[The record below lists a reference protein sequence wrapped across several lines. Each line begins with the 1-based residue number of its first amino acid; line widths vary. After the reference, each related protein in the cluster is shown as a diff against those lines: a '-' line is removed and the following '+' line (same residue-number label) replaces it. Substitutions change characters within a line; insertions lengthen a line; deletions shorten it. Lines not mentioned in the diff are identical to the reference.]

1 MQKLLSLCFLFLF
14 LCTHAQKE
22 DQVEQLINHANTH
35 YWLGR
40 YWKNSLQEFLI
51 SRKYIDSA
59 EVLLNNSSIDSAVRI
74 KFAHRIL
81 AFKSEINEIQDICID
96 NMNGKYPLFMTMMGE
111 IDNYEKIDDP
121 LEIACEKAIDKL
133 LNTNTFKPSKPL
145 SDLMNFGVVEIHPY
159 DPGVEEVCCQYINN
173 NSNTYV
179 ISRHELA
186 TLLESNSNLYGTE
199 ELKKIAVFFNV
210 NTLGKYT
217 VTVNDQIDGVHYVR
231 ATFDYIDP
239 FKNSILSQT
248 LGEGL
253 IVDKTGVS
261 VRAFLFALMYSVPLL
276 ILMFLVLFLLMNKFF
291 YEKKWPGIKQTGI
304 AVSGSALGFLISLIA
319 SICLL
324 KASNAY
330 APDPDQFYM
339 AMPALLWRFLTP
351 LIFGMIA
358 PLSALLVIGL
368 VTKKFFYS
376 SQATTYGVF
385 FGALVGG
392 VFPTMLYYYEL
403 NETILSLEITF
414 TYVLVSSVAGLFA
427 GIEYFKWDRK
437 GKGVKQIIT
446 LILFM
451 IPLVVFHFILLEE
464 LKTLSDFQYLKIIL
478 SFLPAFI
485 SYFFLT
491 KILELFVSKGK
502 TGEVIP
508 GKIGALSKIVNLTI
522 SSNKEELKELFVSKG
537 MGGNEV
543 FFPLDFNQH
552 IKNLF
557 KDKIRDLS
565 NLEQKIGVLHIKG
578 PRGIGKTTLIK
589 DVLQNDDFGYCFY
602 GDCDEF
608 QDGNTIPYEPFV
620 QAFGPFLGEGIFLSG
635 DRHAKKIIDQI
646 KPGLEQTPFGNLALS
661 MIDTQSFSG
670 ASPYEICKVFE
681 LFITSTINE
690 NIKKNKRTT
699 MFFVLDDIHWI
710 DENTVKLFDEF
721 MKMVRILKKKLKFDF
736 TLIIGEREEKDDT
749 RLDQNHF
756 DDFLNSLATAQY
768 YKFDSLLKDIN
779 SERSILVGNDFCDE
793 FLSKCGVEIHF
804 KTRQMISSY
813 FVSQGFYNP
822 GHILECLNYIIQHHW
837 LSEENG
843 VLVLKKDADLKNLP
857 LPSQLKEL
865 FAEKFDQ
872 LDYELKRILET
883 ASFIGEFFEANT
895 LAEIWN
901 VDRLELLHKLR
912 IAEEIGLVIDI
923 SEKDDVYQFS
933 SKGLI
938 SELRRY
944 ASKGMGDNERP
955 QIVKEYHKMITR
967 IMLGEGE
974 NMINPETFDL
984 NIVCQLADRTFF
996 TRDQMPE
1003 DAFKLNY
1010 IAAKRCLNKVNTQQA
1025 KVYADRLVDLL
1036 KDVKV
1041 DECQMLKVNVI
1052 RLKIALVTLS
1062 AANRS
1067 KAIDLSLETEELF
1080 TNVFDH
1086 QSKEQIELYKDFYL
1100 DFLQLYFNSLP
1111 LFSKDDSINKQDH
1124 ENEIKR
1130 ICNAENL
1137 IVDIEIIRFSQKFY
1151 WIETFLYGRDK
1162 SEEKIK
1168 SLSEL
1173 KDELEKLGFQEN
1185 ALYGRVINSIA
1196 NILFNEQALEL
1207 WKKRL
1212 KLVIKLNKIDVSPK
1226 DTIALFSTLRK
1237 EFSSMDF
1244 NSKKDVLYSSGGIA
1258 RYFYTI
1264 EKNYELSL
1272 KLNLDLKAM
1281 NMIAGD
1287 YQGYSI
1293 AGTYIGYCY
1302 KELYKRDQ
1310 ANVSI
1315 IDDCLDNYEE
1325 MYYELENSYQTLNG
1339 KAIKDEDAISQLTV
1353 LINWIDMIR
1362 IANKISEKDL
1372 KRLDTAIE
1380 YFIATFYKDEP
1391 IKTFHDKEVYE
1402 IIKSNA
1408 ISNKTA
1414 AIQKLFSITCV

>member
-1 MQKLLSLCFLFLF
+1 MQKLLAICFLFLF
-14 LCTHAQKE
+14 FGTHAQKE
-22 DQVEQLINHANTH
+22 DQVHQLINHANTH

-40 YWKNSLQEFLI
+40 YWQNSLQEFLI

-59 EVLLNNSSIDSAVRI
+59 EVLLNNSSFDSVVRK

-111 IDNYEKIDDP
+111 IDNYEKIDEP
-121 LEIACEKAIDKL
+121 VEIAFEKAIDKL

-145 SDLMNFGVVEIHPY
+145 SELMNFGVVEIHPY
-159 DPGVEEVCCQYINN
+159 DPAIEEVCCQYINN

-179 ISRHELA
+179 VSRHEMAMILD
-186 TLLESNSNLYGTE
+186 SNHNLYGTE
-199 ELKKIAVFFNV
+199 ELRKIAMYFNV
-210 NTLGKYT
+210 NTVGKYT
-217 VTVNDQIDGVHYVR
+217 VTINDQVDGIHYVG
-231 ATFDYIDP
+231 ASFHYIDP
-239 FKNSILSQT
+239 FKNAILSHT
-248 LGEGL
+248 LGEAL
-253 IVDKTGVS
+253 IVDKTGVT
-261 VRAFLFALMYSVPLL
+261 VRSFLFGLLYSVPLL
-276 ILMFLVLFLLMNKFF
+276 LLIFLMFFLLINKFF
-291 YEKKWPGIKQTGI
+291 FEKKLPSIKQTGI
-304 AVSGSALGFLISLIA
+304 AVSGSVLGFLISLITA
-319 SICLL
+319 ICLL
-324 KASNAY
+324 KVSNAY

-339 AMPALLWRFLTP
+339 EMPALLWRYFTP

-358 PLSALLVIGL
+358 PLSALFVIGL
-368 VTKKFFYS
+368 VTKKLFYS
-376 SQATTYGVF
+376 SQTTTFGVF

-392 VFPTMLYYYEL
+392 VFPTMLYYFQL
-403 NETILSLEITF
+403 NETIFSLEVTF
-414 TYVLVSSVAGLFA
+414 SYIVTCSIAGFFA
-427 GIEYFKWDRK
+427 GIEYFKWDRE
-437 GKGVKQIIT
+437 GKGVKQVIT
-446 LILFM
+446 LLLFTV
-451 IPLVVFHFILLEE
+451 PLVVFNFILLEE
-464 LKTLSDFQYLKIIL
+464 LMALSAFQYLQITL

-491 KILELFVSKGK
+491 KILKLFVSKGK
-502 TGEVIP
+502 MGEVIP
-508 GKIGALSKIVNLTI
+508 GKIGALAKIVNLTI

-537 MGGNEV
+537 MGKNAM
-543 FFPLDFNQH
+543 FFPLDFNKD
-552 IKNLF
+552 ISNLF
-557 KDKIRDLS
+557 KDKIKDLS
-565 NLEQKIGVLHIKG
+565 SLEQKIGVLHIKG

-589 DVLQNDDFGYCFY
+589 DFLENDDFGYCFY

-620 QAFGPFLGEGIFLSG
+620 QAFGPFLGEGVFLSG

-646 KPGLEQTPFGNLALS
+646 KPGLEQTPVGNLALS

-690 NIKKNKRTT
+690 NIKKNQRTT

-710 DENTVKLFDEF
+710 DENTVKLFNEF
-721 MKMVRILKKKLKFDF
+721 MKMIRILKKKLKFDF
-736 TLIIGEREEKDDT
+736 TLIIGEREENEDT
-749 RLDQNHF
+749 RLDRNHF
-756 DDFLNSLATAQY
+756 DEFLNSLETAQY
-768 YKFDSLLKDIN
+768 YKYDSLLKDIN
-779 SERSILVGNDFCDE
+779 SEKSVLVGNEFCDE

-822 GHILECLNYIIQHHW
+822 GHILECLSYIIQHHW
-837 LSEENG
+837 FSEENG

-883 ASFIGEFFEANT
+883 ASFIGESFEANT
-895 LAEIWN
+895 LAKIWN

-912 IAEEIGLVIDI
+912 IAEELGLVIDV

-944 ASKGMGDNERP
+944 ASKGMGDNDRP
-955 QIVKEYHKMITR
+955 QIVKEYHKMITT

-984 NIVCQLADRTFF
+984 NIVCQLADRTYF

-1003 DAFKLNY
+1003 DAFRLNY
-1010 IAAKRCLNKVNTQQA
+1010 VAAMRCLNKVNTQQA
-1025 KVYADRLVDLL
+1025 KVYADRLVELL

-1041 DECQMLKVNVI
+1041 DEYQMLKVNVI

-1062 AANRS
+1062 AANRL
-1067 KAIDLSLETEELF
+1067 KAINLSLETEELF
-1080 TNVFDH
+1080 TRVFDH

-1111 LFSKDDSINKQDH
+1111 LFSRDDVANKQVH
-1124 ENEIKR
+1124 ENEIER
-1130 ICNAENL
+1130 ICNTENL
-1137 IVDIEIIRFSQKFY
+1137 IVDAELLRFSQKFY
-1151 WIETFLYGRDK
+1151 WIETFLYGRDNVD
-1162 SEEKIK
+1162 EKMK
-1168 SLSEL
+1168 SLNDL
-1173 KDELEKLGFQEN
+1173 RDKLEKLGFEEN

-1207 WKKRL
+1207 WTKRL
-1212 KLVIKLNKIDVSPK
+1212 MLVLKLNKIIVSPK
-1226 DTIALFSTLRK
+1226 DTLELFSTLRK

-1258 RYFYTI
+1258 RYFYLI

-1272 KLNLDLKAM
+1272 RLNLDLKAM

-1293 AGTYIGYCY
+1293 AGTFIGNCY
-1302 KELYKRDQ
+1302 KELYKSDQ

-1325 MYYELENSYQTLNG
+1325 MYYELENSYQTENG
-1339 KAIKDEDAISQLTV
+1339 KAIKDEDAISQLAV

-1362 IANKISEKDL
+1362 IASKISEKDL
-1372 KRLDTAIE
+1372 KRIDTAIE
-1380 YFIATFYKDEP
+1380 YFIATFYKNQS
-1391 IKTFHDKEVYE
+1391 IKTKFYQDVYE
-1402 IIKSNA
+1402 IIKADA

-1414 AIQKLFSITCV
+1414 AIQKFLSITCI